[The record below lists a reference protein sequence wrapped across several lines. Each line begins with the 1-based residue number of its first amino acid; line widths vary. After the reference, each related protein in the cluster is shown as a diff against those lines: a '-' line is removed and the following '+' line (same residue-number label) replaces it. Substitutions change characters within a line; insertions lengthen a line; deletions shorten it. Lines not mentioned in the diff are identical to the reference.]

1 MRPAWLSVFAAVLVA
16 IGCGRGNFSE
26 RTSAGKEN
34 VLRYAIDTNPTTLD
48 PAIVQD
54 LDTGDLLLNV
64 YEGLVGWDARNE
76 IAPALAESWTVRDGT
91 EYTFVLKDATFHNG
105 RKVEAA
111 DVKFSLERAC
121 DPATRSPTAANY
133 LAEIVGV
140 ADVVAGK
147 TKEIRGVEVVDERTV
162 RITID
167 RPRAYF
173 LGKLTYPC
181 AYVVCRE
188 ALTPGKEI
196 STVAEAVGTGP
207 FRVAQIVPD
216 QLVRLE
222 AFAGYHG
229 GAPSIEGIERPVVK
243 DAAARLN
250 KFRAG
255 ELDLL
260 SLERQDVAGVQGDPA
275 LAKQLRFEPR
285 PGVFYVAM
293 NPLAEPAFKDR
304 RVRRAIAM
312 AIDKDWLTQTI
323 LSGLNPR
330 ADGFVPPGVM
340 GHREQTAALPFDS
353 AEANRLLDAAG
364 YRDRSKFPTLYL
376 ALREQTPDGRTVSEA
391 VAGQLQ
397 KHLGI
402 RVELRSME
410 WRAFLEKRNR
420 KELAFYHNSWY
431 ADYLD
436 PENFLSF
443 LFATDVP
450 MNGFGYS
457 NPEVDALCRI
467 ADASGDPSE
476 RLRLY
481 AKIEDEILQDAP
493 WVPLYYA
500 RDALLVSPRVEVT
513 TNLFGF
519 LPQAKTRLASH

>member
-1 MRPAWLSVFAAVLVA
+1 MRPAWLFLLPLVLAA
-16 IGCGRGNFSE
+16 CGKGGFSA
-26 RTSAGKEN
+26 RTSEGKEN
-34 VLRYAIDTNPTTLD
+34 ILRYAIDTNPTTLD

-64 YEGLVGWDARNE
+64 YEGLVGWDE
-76 IAPALAESWTVRDGT
+76 DSQLTPALAASWTLRNGT
-91 EYTFVLKDATFHNG
+91 EYTFTLKDAKFHNG
-105 RKVEAA
+105 RTVIAM
-111 DVKFSLERAC
+111 DVKYSLERAC
-121 DPATRSPTAANY
+121 DPATHSPTAANY

-140 ADVVAGK
+140 ADVVAGR
-147 TKEIRGVEVVDERTV
+147 TKSIAGIEVVDARTLK
-162 RITID
+162 ITID
-167 RPRAYF
+167 KPRAYF

-181 AYVVCRE
+181 AYVVCPEVLR
-188 ALTPGKEI
+188 PGKEI
-196 STVAEAVGTGP
+196 STVEEAVGTGP
-207 FRVAQIVPD
+207 FRMAQIVPD

-222 AFAGYHG
+222 AFAQYHG
-229 GAPSIEGIERPVVK
+229 GAPSLAGIERPVVK

-250 KFRAG
+250 KMRAG

-260 SLERQDVAGVQGDPA
+260 SLERQDVPGVQSDPK
-275 LAKQLRFEPR
+275 LSGQLRFEPR

-304 RVRRAIAM
+304 RVRQAIAM
-312 AIDKDWLTQTI
+312 AIDKEWLTKTI
-323 LSGLNPR
+323 LGGLNPR

-340 GHREQTAALPFDS
+340 GHRDATGAPKFNPI
-353 AEANRLLDAAG
+353 EANRLLDEAG
-364 YRDRSKFPTLYL
+364 YKDRSRFPTLYL

-397 KHLGI
+397 KNLGL

-420 KELAFYHNSWY
+420 KQLAFYHNSWY

-443 LFATDVP
+443 LFATGVP
-450 MNGFGYS
+450 MNNSGYS
-457 NPEVDALCRI
+457 NAKVDSLCAI
-467 ADASGDPSE
+467 ADASADEVE

-481 AKIEDEILQDAP
+481 AQVEDEILQDAP

-500 RDALLVSPRVEVT
+500 RDALLVSPHAEVK

-519 LPQAKTRLASH
+519 LPHVGTRLRR